1 MEIQKE
7 SIESGQRVLVV
18 DDLLAT
24 GGTLAAAVDLIQ
36 VFQYNFI
43 HEICQSE
50 NDFTVYIILIWDM
63 CIKINLSIM

>member
-43 HEICQSE
+43 HEICQGE